1 MGSRGLRRADYL
13 YLRGGGPT
21 VEALSRRADRR
32 LRGPAGLGCGSAR
45 WARWLCRAETDR
57 ACLAGMLGGP
67 EHTTLF
73 LLAAGWRGIKHVNEA
88 VAARTGQVLVMQA
101 PAAGAGLP

>member
-1 MGSRGLRRADYL
+1 MAPPSRGQLRVELFDQ
-13 YLRGGGPT
+13 RGCLAAEIG
-21 VEALSRRADRR
+21 E
-32 LRGPAGLGCGSAR
+32 R
-45 WARWLCRAETDR
+45 WARWLGRAETDR

-73 LLAAGWRGIKHVNEA
+73 LLAAEWRGIKHVNEA

-101 PAAGAGLP
+101 PAPGAGLP

>member
-1 MGSRGLRRADYL
+1 
-13 YLRGGGPT
+13 
-21 VEALSRRADRR
+21 
-32 LRGPAGLGCGSAR
+32 
-45 WARWLCRAETDR
+45 
-57 ACLAGMLGGP
+57 MLGGP